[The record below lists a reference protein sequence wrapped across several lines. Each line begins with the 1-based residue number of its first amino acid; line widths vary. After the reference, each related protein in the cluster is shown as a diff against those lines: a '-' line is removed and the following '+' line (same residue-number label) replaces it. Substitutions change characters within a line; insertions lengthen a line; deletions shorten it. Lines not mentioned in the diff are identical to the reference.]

1 MNSINTIKAGLT
13 SITDPEG
20 REFTAQTL
28 LEALIAGHEFAQQ
41 GLVHGVVVYSE
52 CSGQNEWTQYERS
65 RNRVHLGEE
74 HQLVRKGL
82 YGTDLM
88 QGPVPYRPKSAP
100 SKEGR
105 DQSEDY
111 RVGAQYQVVGH
122 QHERHGRVWTVYNWF
137 GQRVTAYARTYDR
150 AHIWRDHWQN
160 EYEQYGQYLKGNSTD
175 EEVIE

>member
-88 QGPVPYRPKSAP
+88 QGPVPYRPKPAP

-111 RVGAQYQVVGH
+111 RVGAQYQVVAH
-122 QHERHGRVWTVYNWF
+122 SRGRDTVYAVHNWF
-137 GQRVTAYARTYDR
+137 GQRVTAYARSYDLADASR
-150 AHIWRDHWQN
+150 GYWQN
-160 EYEQYGQYLKGNSTD
+160 EYEQHGRYLKGATTF
-175 EEVIE
+175 EEVVG